1 MINESNT
8 NKQLLNDKNSAIQK
22 NSSCKS
28 TNSIVADAIDKKT
41 QSVQHEHL
49 ISLIKSSFDLT
60 EQEAV
65 TIEFEVF

>member
-1 MINESNT
+1 MINESNI
-8 NKQLLNDKNSAIQK
+8 NKQLLNVKNSAIQK
-22 NSSCKS
+22 NDSCKS
-28 TNSIVADAIDKKT
+28 TNSIVADAIDNKT